1 VATEFNLP
9 GSSFEE
15 IQKILKG
22 YSHAPE
28 QATLDQLSKLT
39 GLHATVISRNNKF
52 LSDIGLIAGGMK
64 KTATDL
70 GKKLGRALDHKQTA
84 DAQGYWKEAVQ
95 TNEKVAGLV
104 TTVRIKC
111 GMTEGEF
118 SAHVLYVSGQKNNA
132 GNKTGARCVV
142 DVLLAANLLQEE
154 NGKLVVSSAPAKETP
169 EDLKPATPAAAQPAA
184 AENGNG
190 NGNGGGTMTPL
201 PLPLPLPSLPAIPQT
216 GTLTPQIAINIQLH
230 LPETENAEVYEK
242 LFKALREHLLSP
254 KA

>member
-1 VATEFNLP
+1 MTTDFNLP

-28 QATLDQLSKLT
+28 QASLDTLSKLT

-52 LSDIGLIAGGMK
+52 LTDIGLIAGGMK
-64 KTATDL
+64 KTASDL
-70 GKKLGRALDHKQTA
+70 GRKLGRALDHRQDA
-84 DAQGYWKEAVQ
+84 DAQSYWKEAVQ

-104 TTVRIKC
+104 TTVRIRG
-111 GMTEGEF
+111 GMTENEF
-118 SAHVLYVSGQKNNA
+118 SGHVLYVSGQKNNS

-154 NGKLVVSSAPAKETP
+154 NGKLVVSSASAKETP
-169 EDLKPATPAAAQPAA
+169 GDQKPATLTPAQPTVVVP
-184 AENGNG
+184 E
-190 NGNGGGTMTPL
+190 NGGGNGSGTRSL
-201 PLPLPLPSLPAIPQT
+201 LPSLPVIPQT
-216 GTLTPQIAINIQLH
+216 SNLTPQIAINIQLH

-242 LFKALREHLLSP
+242 LFKALREHLLNP
-254 KA
+254 KD

>member
-1 VATEFNLP
+1 VTTEFNLP

-28 QATLDQLSKLT
+28 QASLDQLSKLT

-52 LSDIGLIAGGMK
+52 LSDIGLITGGMK
-64 KTATDL
+64 KSSTEL
-70 GKKLGRALDHKQTA
+70 GKKLGRALDHKQDA

-104 TTVRIKC
+104 TTVRIKG
-111 GMTEGEF
+111 GMTENEF

-154 NGKLVVSSAPAKETP
+154 NGKLVVSSAPAKETSA
-169 EDLKPATPAAAQPAA
+169 DLKLAVLTPTQPTTQ
-184 AENGNG
+184 E
-190 NGNGGGTMTPL
+190 NGNGGGAETPL
-201 PLPLPLPSLPAIPQT
+201 PTLPVIPQT
-216 GTLTPQIAINIQLH
+216 SNLTPQIAINIQLH

-254 KA
+254 KE